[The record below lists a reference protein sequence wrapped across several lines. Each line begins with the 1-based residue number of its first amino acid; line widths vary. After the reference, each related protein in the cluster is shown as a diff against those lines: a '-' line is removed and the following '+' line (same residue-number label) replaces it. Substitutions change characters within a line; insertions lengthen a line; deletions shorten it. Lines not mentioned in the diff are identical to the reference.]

1 MIEPVNSQW
10 LSEML
15 IDLVWEIDS
24 RRLQVHR
31 NVLKIKDIYGVE
43 LNHAESLILSKL
55 ESIEQ
60 EAYKKGYVDGGI
72 EILNASCEVCHA
84 YPMTAG
90 CNNANCHAIER

>member
-1 MIEPVNSQW
+1 MTEPVNNKW
-10 LSEML
+10 
-15 IDLVWEIDS
+15 IDEIMDTLV
-24 RRLQVHR
+24 VHKVWSTPKPFVADKVSYR
-31 NVLKIKDIYGVE
+31 IHGRKQAK
-43 LNHAESLILSKL
+43 AAILSKL

-60 EAYKKGYVDGGI
+60 EAYKKGSVDGGI